1 MPENLHAVV
10 EKLQQNDQ
18 YTKWMGMKVLE
29 VKPGY
34 SKLEMIVRKEM
45 INGFGTAHGGAT
57 FSLADS
63 AFAYACNAY
72 GNITVALDISI
83 SFPKAAKEND
93 TLTAE
98 AKEIQSTNRTALYL
112 IEVKNQHN
120 DLVAL
125 LKGTCYKT
133 EKKLL

>member
-1 MPENLHAVV
+1 MPEDLNSII
-10 EKLQQNDQ
+10 EKLQLNDQ
-18 YTKWMGMKVLE
+18 YTKWMDMKILE
-29 VKPGY
+29 VKQGY
-34 SKLEMIVRKEM
+34 SRLEMVVRKEM

-72 GNITVALDISI
+72 GKVTVALDISI

-93 TLTAE
+93 ILTAE
-98 AKEIQSTNRTALYL
+98 AKEIQSSHRTALYL

-120 DLVAL
+120 ELEAL

-133 EKKLL
+133 EKNLL